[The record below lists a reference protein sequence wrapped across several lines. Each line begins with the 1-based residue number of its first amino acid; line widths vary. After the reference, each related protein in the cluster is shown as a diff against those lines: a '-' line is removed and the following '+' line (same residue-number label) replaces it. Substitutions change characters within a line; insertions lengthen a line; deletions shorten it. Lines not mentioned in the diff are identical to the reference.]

1 MNQNLANAE
10 TYVGPKPKTSIRW
23 TSVAPTLLVIW
34 IIGMI
39 DKIGVAVVATNRNFL
54 SEMHLMG
61 NNALIGSL
69 VSALLFSYGIG
80 FFVWGWLVDKFG
92 PKRCAIWGLSL
103 WALSTLLAAV
113 TPNFQLLFISRIVLG
128 FSEAFLWPVS
138 NSLTARWF
146 PTHERGR
153 AKSIW
158 VNGTNIGPAI
168 SGFVVTL
175 LIHQFQWRGVFWFL
189 TVFAAL
195 VCIPMIVFLIKD
207 NPRDDKRVSSVELEH
222 IQQLH
227 EAIVNHSLE
236 PRRNAWSFPLVII
249 SFTATIY
256 GVFGLGTWFPTYLA
270 VAKHISPAA
279 ASGYILLAW
288 ALGIPTMFIAGRMT
302 DKTHKKAI
310 WNVWAFIACGI
321 LLFLAGGMSSPIISV
336 LLVALAICLV
346 NGVTTF
352 IAHSLLHS
360 MSTVDRMGKD
370 AGIMTGVSNILG
382 AFGPAVMGA
391 LISLGKGQY
400 SYAFA
405 FLIVS
410 FFVGAV
416 CSFVLKRQG
425 Y

>member
-1 MNQNLANAE
+1 MNQNLANTE
-10 TYVGPKPKTSIRW
+10 THIGLQTKTSVRW
-23 TSVAPTLLVIW
+23 SSIAPTLLVIW

-39 DKIGVAVVATNRNFL
+39 DKIGVAVVATNHTFL
-54 SEMHLMG
+54 SQMHLLG

-113 TPNFQLLFISRIVLG
+113 TPNFEILFISRIVLG

-146 PTHERGR
+146 PIHERGR

-175 LIHQFQWRGVFWFL
+175 LIHQFEWRGVFWFL
-189 TVFAAL
+189 TIFAAL
-195 VCIPMIVFLIKD
+195 VCIPMILFLIKD
-207 NPRDDKRVSSVELEH
+207 NPSIDKRVSMAELEH
-222 IQQLH
+222 IQQGH
-227 EAIVNHSLE
+227 EAIETKSKLH
-236 PRRNAWSFPLVII
+236 RNAWSFPLVII
-249 SFTATIY
+249 GFTATIY

-270 VAKHISPAA
+270 VAKHMSPAA
-279 ASGYILLAW
+279 TSSYILLAW
-288 ALGIPTMFIAGRMT
+288 TLGIPIMFIAGKIT
-302 DKTHKKAI
+302 DKTHKKAV
-310 WNVWAFIACGI
+310 WNVWAFILSGI
-321 LLFLAGGMSSPIISV
+321 LLFLAQEMSSPVASV

-360 MSTVDRMGKD
+360 MASVERMGKD
-370 AGIMTGVSNILG
+370 AGIMTGVSNVLG

-391 LISLGKGQY
+391 LISLGRGQY
-400 SYAFA
+400 SYAFT

-410 FFVGAV
+410 FFVGAA
-416 CSFVLKRQG
+416 CSFVLRRQG